1 MQSEIDSLRQW
12 ISELEAKKVELET
25 KNAKLLKQVIV
36 MEESTKREAENAEL
50 KARITKLEQIAEEN
64 TELKDRI
71 MKLE

>member
-25 KNAKLLKQVIV
+25 KNAKLLKQI
-36 MEESTKREAENAEL
+36 MEESTKHEAENAEL